1 MNMSTGK
8 ITTLLA
14 ATALLVPAGLSA
26 QGHASHHPGTDGPPS
41 TRGMMGQQSGMRS
54 MMSQQMGMQMMQPG
68 PRMLLARRDALQL
81 SDGQVEQLEQLQ
93 ARADEMR
100 STHRSEMASVRE
112 RLAALRGQD
121 ELDLDRYESLLRE
134 QADLRVEMQVGMAEL
149 GRDAL
154 AVLDEEQ
161 RSNVRIGM
169 RMMQS
174 MHSGGGMMGG
184 MSDGRSGMK
193 DMMGGMD
200 RPQMMGMMQRMHR
213 QMHGQDCPVRPP
225 QDTES
230 EG

>member
-1 MNMSTGK
+1 M
-8 ITTLLA
+8 
-14 ATALLVPAGLSA
+14 PAGLSA

-134 QADLRVEMQVGMAEL
+134 QADLRVEMQVGMAEI

-161 RSNVRIGM
+161 RSNVRFGM
-169 RMMQS
+169 RMMRS
-174 MHSGGGMMGG
+174 MRSGGGMMGG
-184 MSDGRSGMK
+184 MSDGRSGMR

-213 QMHGQDCPVRPP
+213 QMHGQDCPMRPP
-225 QDTES
+225 QDTEG